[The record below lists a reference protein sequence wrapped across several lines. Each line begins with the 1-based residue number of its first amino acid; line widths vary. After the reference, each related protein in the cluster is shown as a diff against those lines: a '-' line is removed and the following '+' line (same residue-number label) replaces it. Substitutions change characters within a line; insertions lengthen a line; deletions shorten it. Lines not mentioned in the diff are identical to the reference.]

1 MRRSSTLI
9 GRLGLAGVVALVAG
23 TTTLVG
29 VGIQALESPAYAD
42 SAPFEVFC
50 TDTLLGA
57 NIVLND
63 VTFSGVLSP
72 ASPSPGQSFSLD
84 NFQGQVVLPPSVAQ
98 TASSVRSVSG
108 TWSVG
113 VEALGASPSS
123 LPAQGLPFELAAPS
137 NPSSSLSIVAPPNP
151 VTVGPF
157 TATSTNITLMLT
169 PTVDVTF
176 NFGGSEYTL
185 TCTSY
190 PNDVLPSGV
199 TNALPPGAPISPTI
213 ATAGQVT
220 TPPPNPV
227 TGPYELYCPHTPVGD
242 LVFNDVTTSATISP
256 GTLSAGDQFQVSGYQ
271 TDIPIPS
278 GAVTAAVGLGNASFE
293 GLATSYVDAY
303 GATSPH
309 VPTGSMGFDVSI
321 PTPVPSSGLA
331 LDIPTSPT
339 TVGPFIAS
347 GGPITIAQDQSVLV
361 VAELSSKAFKMSCT
375 AYPND
380 SIATSGSTASPPAA
394 TPIRPII
401 ATASASGTPVTT
413 ATTTF
418 QPGGPGPGNQT
429 PGTPYELYCPSTPV
443 GDIALNDVVTTGSI
457 TPSSLNQGD
466 QFQVT
471 NLQTQFT
478 IPQNVAQQVE
488 NLGLTTLSG
497 DLSVF
502 LDVRGTENNGF
513 PGPIVGVASG
523 TASSSSSSATATT
536 VVSSAPLPGPIRFP
550 GVDDMSFDV
559 TLPSPVPSTG
569 VQFTAAT
576 APGSP
581 SETFVAAGGPIQVL
595 ASGANLN
602 VSAFG
607 DRFGLFCETF
617 ANDTVPTGLSIQ
629 RPNNGFIEPVIA
641 TAQAAIPPAPPSG
654 GPYELYCPGT
664 PVGSI
669 VMNDV
674 TNTGTI
680 SPPDPTPGESFS
692 VTGYQTNLSIPQD
705 IVAAAQALGNTSIG
719 GSATTQVNANG
730 ATPTAIPSGAMSFNV
745 PIPTPVPS
753 TGLALAVPSAPAT
766 IGPFTASG
774 GTITITQGQQISLTL
789 LASGSDTAQP
799 FTLTCT
805 TYPNDTVPVSGITSS
820 PPVGSPISPVIA
832 STGPAIPPITTP
844 STPPSTIPPGGTTGP
859 YELYCP
865 GTPVGNIALND
876 VTTTA
881 SIPSDLSSGQT
892 FNASNFQTQ
901 VTIPSS
907 IASAAAALGNTA
919 ITGTAVVKVDA
930 TGATPAT
937 VAAGDIA
944 INAPLP
950 SPIPSTG
957 ITLNLPPTPGTVGPF
972 TATADTVTLT
982 LDPIVQL
989 TLVVSGSDL
998 SLTCKPYTNDSA
1010 STGIVSSAPP
1020 GSPISPVIATES
1032 ISSTPTTING
1042 TGTGAGT
1049 TSTIP
1054 VPPGD
1059 SSTASD
1065 VSTTTIPVS
1074 PGDSSTTSDVSTTT
1088 IQGSTTITS
1097 PVPST
1102 TVAVA
1107 TKPSSGSSS
1116 PNTSDP
1122 IIRASSGSLAFT
1134 GPGAATGWIVAAGA
1148 ALVVLG
1154 LALLIL
1160 VDAPRRLR
1168 WVLAGRGSAVGMG
1181 PLDADQSSSRT
1192 RLVDS
1197 RELLWVE
1204 DA

>member
-1 MRRSSTLI
+1 MTRSSTLI

-23 TTTLVG
+23 TTLLVG
-29 VGIQALESPAYAD
+29 VGVQALKSPAYAD

-72 ASPSPGQSFSLD
+72 TSPRPGQSFSLD

-98 TASSVRSVSG
+98 TAASVGSVTG

-113 VEALGASPSS
+113 VEASGASPSS
-123 LPAQGLPFELAAPS
+123 LPAQDLPFELAAPS
-137 NPSSSLSIVAPPNP
+137 NPSSSLSIVTPPNP
-151 VTVGPF
+151 ITVGPF
-157 TATSTNITLMLT
+157 TATSANITLTLT

-190 PNDVLPSGV
+190 PNNVLPSGV
-199 TNALPPGAPISPTI
+199 TNALPPGTPISPTI

-220 TPPPNPV
+220 TSPQNPV

-256 GTLSAGDQFQVSGYQ
+256 GTLSAGDQFQVTGYQ
-271 TDIPIPS
+271 TDIPVPP

-293 GLATSYVDAY
+293 GVAASAVDAY
-303 GATSPH
+303 GATSSL
-309 VPTGSMGFDVSI
+309 VPTGSMGFDVPI

-339 TVGPFIAS
+339 TLGPFTAS
-347 GGPITIAQDQSVLV
+347 GGPITIAQDQSILV

-375 AYPND
+375 AFPND
-380 SIATSGSTASPPAA
+380 TIAMSGSTASPPAA

-413 ATTTF
+413 TTTTF

-429 PGTPYELYCPSTPV
+429 PGAPYELYCPGTPV

-457 TPSSLNQGD
+457 TPASLSQGD

-478 IPQNVAQQVE
+478 IPQNVAQQAE
-488 NLGLTTLSG
+488 TLGLTTLSG

-502 LDVRGTENNGF
+502 LDVSGTENNGF
-513 PGPIVGVASG
+513 PGPIVGAASG
-523 TASSSSSSATATT
+523 TATTASPGSSSTTATT
-536 VVSSAPLPGPIRFP
+536 VVSSGPFPGPFP

-569 VQFTAAT
+569 VQFTATRA
-576 APGSP
+576 AGSP
-581 SETFVAAGGPIQVL
+581 TETFVAAGGPIQAF
-595 ASGANLN
+595 ASGANLD

-617 ANDTVPTGLSIQ
+617 ANDTVPTGLSIR

-641 TAQAAIPPAPPSG
+641 TAQAAIPPAPPSV

-674 TNTGTI
+674 TDSGSI

-705 IVAAAQALGNTSIG
+705 IVTAAQALGNTSIA
-719 GSATTQVNANG
+719 GSATTQIDASG
-730 ATPTAIPSGAMSFNV
+730 ATPAAIPSGAMSFDV
-745 PIPTPVPS
+745 PIPTQVPS
-753 TGLALAVPSAPAT
+753 TGLALTVPSAPAT

-774 GTITITQGQQISLTL
+774 GTITIAQGQQINLTL
-789 LASGSDTAQP
+789 LASGSDTAPP

-805 TYPNDTVPVSGITSS
+805 TYPNDTVPFSGITSS

-832 STGPAIPPITTP
+832 STGPVTPPTTTP
-844 STPPSTIPPGGTTGP
+844 TTPPTTLPPGGTTGP

-865 GTPVGNIALND
+865 GTPVGNIALNN

-881 SIPSDLSSGQT
+881 SIPTGVPAGQT

-937 VAAGDIA
+937 VSAGDIA

-950 SPIPSTG
+950 TPIPSTG
-957 ITLNLPPTPGTVGPF
+957 ISLNLPSTPGTVGPF
-972 TATADTVTLT
+972 TATGGTITLT
-982 LDPIVQL
+982 LDPTVQL

-1010 STGIVSSAPP
+1010 STGIVSASPP
-1020 GSPISPVIATES
+1020 GSPISPVIASES
-1032 ISSTPTTING
+1032 SSSTPTTIA
-1042 TGTGAGT
+1042 GTGASTTT
-1049 TSTIP
+1049 TSP
-1054 VPPGD
+1054 ASPSD
-1059 SSTASD
+1059 SSTTTSPAS
-1065 VSTTTIPVS
+1065 S
-1074 PGDSSTTSDVSTTT
+1074 GDASTTSDVSTTT
-1088 IQGSTTITS
+1088 IQGSTTTTP
-1097 PVPST
+1097 PVTST
-1102 TVAVA
+1102 TVAAA
-1107 TKPSSGSSS
+1107 TKSSAGSSGSI
-1116 PNTSDP
+1116 TSNP
-1122 IIRASSGSLAFT
+1122 IIQASSGSLAFT
-1134 GPGAATGWIVAAGA
+1134 GPGAATGWIVTAGA

-1154 LALLIL
+1154 LAMLML
-1160 VDAPRRLR
+1160 VDAPRRFL
-1168 WVLAGRGSAVGMG
+1168 WVLGGRGAVLGVG
-1181 PLDADQSSSRT
+1181 AARANRRKGTLGA
-1192 RLVDS
+1192 DS
-1197 RELLWVE
+1197 REVLWVE
-1204 DA
+1204 DS